1 MKKLIFLTL
10 LAAIGFIPTKSSA
23 QVSLSVNIGSQPAW
37 GPSGYDRADYY
48 YMPDIESYY
57 YVPTRQFIYLS
68 NGNWTFSAG
77 LPPRYRDY
85 DLYNGYKVVINS
97 PRPYDHYRD
106 HRVRYARY
114 RSYHSQP
121 IRYSRPVR
129 YVERDYD
136 RHDKHDY
143 KRYKEHGN
151 GGGRGHDRDDR
162 GHGRGNGH
170 GRGHGRD

>member
-10 LAAIGFIPTKSSA
+10 LGAIGLLPNKLKA

-136 RHDKHDY
+136 RHDRHDKHDY
-143 KRYKEHGN
+143 KRYKERGN
-151 GGGRGHDRDDR
+151 
-162 GHGRGNGH
+162 GRGNGH
-170 GRGHGRD
+170 GHGHGHGKH